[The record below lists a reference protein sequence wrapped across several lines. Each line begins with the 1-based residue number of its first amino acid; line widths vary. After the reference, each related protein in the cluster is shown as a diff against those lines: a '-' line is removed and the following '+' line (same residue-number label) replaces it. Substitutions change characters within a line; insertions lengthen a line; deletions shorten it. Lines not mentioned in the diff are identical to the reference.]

1 MNPVL
6 ASLQFEEEANISG
19 LGLLRKSSMHPNIQ
33 NINMPN
39 VNNPTDMK
47 KATTNLNEM
56 RKITIGGNL
65 VFLIF

>member
-19 LGLLRKSSMHPNIQ
+19 LGLLRKSSMQPNIQ

-47 KATTNLNEM
+47 RANNNLNEM
-56 RKITIGGNL
+56 RKIIIGGN
-65 VFLIF
+65 